1 MKHIVILF
9 VLISSVIGRSFG
21 QIVYTK
27 DSAYA
32 QVNCSENIII
42 VNIGAINNGVANL
55 NLRWRLDTTGKP
67 ANFGGITVCDPE
79 LCRAENV
86 FQSDFLFTKAV
97 QSSFVIDVISN
108 KKLGEFNFK
117 MFVYNPS
124 DSANTVKVLK
134 FAGKSTCASSI
145 AKAPIQKENRFFIQN
160 GNVVF
165 SDETTLE
172 KVEIFNL
179 VGQVVL
185 SNNSRSNTI
194 SLDGIQSGAYVL
206 VAKTTTEDIMQKIVI
221 E

>member
-1 MKHIVILF
+1 M
-9 VLISSVIGRSFG
+9 
-21 QIVYTK
+21 
-27 DSAYA
+27 
-32 QVNCSENIII
+32 
-42 VNIGAINNGVANL
+42 
-55 NLRWRLDTTGKP
+55 RWKLDTTGKP

-108 KKLGEFNFK
+108 KKLGNFNFK
-117 MFVYNPS
+117 MYVYNPA

-134 FAGKSTCASSI
+134 FAGKSTCANASV
-145 AKAPIQKENRFFIQN
+145 KAQVQRENLVHIQHGQLIFAE
-160 GNVVF
+160 GE
-165 SDETTLE
+165 SLE

-179 VGQVVL
+179 MGQLIL
-185 SNNSRSNTI
+185 SDNSRSNKI

-206 VAKTTTEDIMQKIVI
+206 VAKTTTEDIMQKIVV